1 MNELVQKSPLKKLLH
16 QNRFIS
22 RVCFSDKICLPIV
35 GKLRKHFN
43 DLLKAKQYTI
53 QLVENDFFNRMSP
66 LRLLALKT
74 NKKMRDEFLL
84 QHIFLGILQHNDQ
97 DNNSRLI
104 ATSAQQRQ
112 PVSEWLWS
120 DGKPIVSKSGNSIF
134 VIDRQIRVKE
144 GLVQVL
150 RRLE

>member
-1 MNELVQKSPLKKLLH
+1 LR
-16 QNRFIS
+16 QNKEIR
-22 RVCFSDKICLPIV
+22 
-35 GKLRKHFN
+35 
-43 DLLKAKQYTI
+43 
-53 QLVENDFFNRMSP
+53 E
-66 LRLLALKT
+66 
-74 NKKMRDEFLL
+74 EFLL

-120 DGKPIVSKSGNSIF
+120 DGKPIVSKSEKLVFI
-134 VIDRQIRVKE
+134 IDRQVRVKE